1 MIYLALQGF
10 SLIELGILEGI
21 YHATSFLME
30 VPIEVVADLWG
41 RKTSRISGRV
51 IATLSLAT
59 MFLARSFPLQ
69 ELAFVA
75 TALRNNLES
84 GAGDAL
90 IYDSMLLDG
99 DAQRYMKIAGRQEL
113 VYQTSA
119 IIAFVL
125 GGYLAVHS
133 YTAVFGFSIF
143 FTIVAACSA
152 LFFRE
157 PIFDKEEKILDPQ
170 SSLLRQIGQSMQEQ
184 MYHSIVIMNEK
195 GRRDCILHCLLG
207 IAFLF
212 YYCPIFLPAKF
223 LDFTRME

>member
-119 IIAFVL
+119 IIAFFL

-133 YTAVFGFSIF
+133 YTAVFGLSIF
-143 FTIVAACSA
+143 
-152 LFFRE
+152 
-157 PIFDKEEKILDPQ
+157 
-170 SSLLRQIGQSMQEQ
+170 LR
-184 MYHSIVIMNEK
+184 
-195 GRRDCILHCLLG
+195 L
-207 IAFLF
+207 
-212 YYCPIFLPAKF
+212 
-223 LDFTRME
+223 